1 MEDSRYWAAL
11 HIRSPRKGFGPLL
24 YADDVARVLDVGG
37 TGLLGQ
43 YIGQEALRRGHEVI
57 ATHRGRYHPADER
70 LEWRRL
76 VIRDSSAVSA
86 LVRSVRPNLVLNA
99 AAMTDVDGCE
109 ADPDEAKTVNETAAG
124 QLARSSKQVGS
135 AFVHISTDYVFD
147 GTGPVAE
154 DTDPHPLNTYGATK
168 LFGERVVRK
177 AHAEPIILRLS
188 SVFGWNRLSSKTNAV
203 TWILQKLEEGQEVP
217 LFQDQK
223 VTPSYAKTAAEVAFD
238 LWGRHASG
246 LFHVS
251 CPDCASRVEMGRAVA
266 DVFHVSN
273 PKLTSIPL
281 ASVALRANR
290 PLAPCL
296 VVRKVEET
304 LKRPMPTFR
313 ACLEDMKATR

>member
-1 MEDSRYWAAL
+1 LSAL

-57 ATHRGRYHPADER
+57 ATHRGRHAPDDKRIEWHR
-70 LEWRRL
+70 LD
-76 VIRDSSAVSA
+76 IRDSSAVKA
-86 LVRSVRPNLVLNA
+86 LVRSVRPDLVLNA

-124 QLARSSKQVGS
+124 QLARSSSQVGS

-147 GTGPVAE
+147 GTGPATE

-168 LFGERVVRK
+168 LFGERVVRQ
-177 AHAEPIILRLS
+177 AHPDSIVLRLS
-188 SVFGWNRLSSKTNAV
+188 SVFGWNRWSSKTNAV
-203 TWILQKLEEGQEVP
+203 TWILQKLEAGQEVP
-217 LFQDQK
+217 LFHDQK
-223 VTPSYAKTAAEVAFD
+223 VTPTYAKTAAEVAFD
-238 LWGRHASG
+238 LWDRHTSG

-251 CPDCASRVEMGRAVA
+251 CPDCASRVEMGRVVA
-266 DVFHVSN
+266 DVFQISN
-273 PKLTSIPL
+273 PRLHPIPL
-281 ASVALRANR
+281 GSVALRAKR
-290 PLAPCL
+290 PVAPCL

>member
-1 MEDSRYWAAL
+1 MSAL

-57 ATHRGRYHPADER
+57 ATHRGRHAPDDKRIEWHR
-70 LEWRRL
+70 LD
-76 VIRDSSAVSA
+76 IRESSAVKA
-86 LVRSVRPNLVLNA
+86 LVRSVGPDLVLNA

-109 ADPDEAKTVNETAAG
+109 ADPDEAKNVNETAAG
-124 QLARSSKQVGS
+124 QLAWSSKQVGS

-147 GTGPVAE
+147 GTGSVTE

-168 LFGERVVRK
+168 LFGERVVRQ
-177 AHAEPIILRLS
+177 AHPDSIVLRLS

-203 TWILQKLEEGQEVP
+203 TWILQKLEASQEVP
-217 LFQDQK
+217 LFHDQR
-223 VTPSYAKTAAEVAFD
+223 VTPTYAKTAAEVAFD
-238 LWGRHASG
+238 LWDRHTSG

-251 CPDCASRVEMGRAVA
+251 CPDCASRVEMGRVVA
-266 DVFHVSN
+266 DVFQISN
-273 PKLTSIPL
+273 PRLHPIPL
-281 ASVALRANR
+281 GSVALRAKR
-290 PLAPCL
+290 PVAPCL

>member
-1 MEDSRYWAAL
+1 M
-11 HIRSPRKGFGPLL
+11 
-24 YADDVARVLDVGG
+24 ARVLDVGG

-57 ATHRGRYHPADER
+57 ATHRGRHAPDDKRIEWHR
-70 LEWRRL
+70 LD
-76 VIRDSSAVSA
+76 IRESSAVKA
-86 LVRSVRPNLVLNA
+86 LVRSVGPDLVLNA

-109 ADPDEAKTVNETAAG
+109 ADPDEAKNVNETAAG
-124 QLARSSKQVGS
+124 QLAWSSKQVGS

-147 GTGPVAE
+147 GTGSVTE

-168 LFGERVVRK
+168 LFGERVVRQ
-177 AHAEPIILRLS
+177 AHPDSIVLRLS

-203 TWILQKLEEGQEVP
+203 TWILQKLEAGQEVP
-217 LFQDQK
+217 LFHDQK
-223 VTPSYAKTAAEVAFD
+223 VTPTYAKTAAEVAFD
-238 LWGRHASG
+238 LWDRHTSG

-251 CPDCASRVEMGRAVA
+251 CPDCASRVEMGRVVA
-266 DVFHVSN
+266 DVFQISN
-273 PKLTSIPL
+273 PRLHPIPL
-281 ASVALRANR
+281 GSVALRAKR
-290 PLAPCL
+290 PVAPCL

>member
-1 MEDSRYWAAL
+1 MSAL
-11 HIRSPRKGFGPLL
+11 HIRSPRKGFAPLL

-57 ATHRGRYHPADER
+57 ATHRGRHAPDDKRIEWHR
-70 LEWRRL
+70 LD
-76 VIRDSSAVSA
+76 IRESSAVKA
-86 LVRSVRPNLVLNA
+86 LVRSVGPDLVLNA

-109 ADPDEAKTVNETAAG
+109 ADPDEAKNVNETAAG
-124 QLARSSKQVGS
+124 QLAWSSKQVGS

-147 GTGPVAE
+147 GTGSVTE

-168 LFGERVVRK
+168 LFGERVVRQ
-177 AHAEPIILRLS
+177 AHPDSIVLRLS

-203 TWILQKLEEGQEVP
+203 TWILQKLEASQEVP
-217 LFQDQK
+217 LFHDQR
-223 VTPSYAKTAAEVAFD
+223 VTPTYAKTAAEVAFD
-238 LWGRHASG
+238 LWDRHTSG

-251 CPDCASRVEMGRAVA
+251 CPDCASRVEMGRVVA
-266 DVFHVSN
+266 DVFQISN
-273 PKLTSIPL
+273 PRLHPIPL
-281 ASVALRANR
+281 GSVALRAKR
-290 PLAPCL
+290 PVAPCL
-296 VVRKVEET
+296 VVGKVEET

>member
-1 MEDSRYWAAL
+1 M
-11 HIRSPRKGFGPLL
+11 
-24 YADDVARVLDVGG
+24 ARVLDVGG

-57 ATHRGRYHPADER
+57 ATHRGRHAPDDKRIEWHR
-70 LEWRRL
+70 LD
-76 VIRDSSAVSA
+76 IRESSAVKA
-86 LVRSVRPNLVLNA
+86 LVRSVGPDLVLNA

-109 ADPDEAKTVNETAAG
+109 ADPDEAKNVNETAAG
-124 QLARSSKQVGS
+124 QLAWSSKQVGS

-147 GTGPVAE
+147 GTGSVTE

-168 LFGERVVRK
+168 LFGERVVRQ
-177 AHAEPIILRLS
+177 AYPDSIVLRLS

-203 TWILQKLEEGQEVP
+203 TWILQKLEASQEVP
-217 LFQDQK
+217 LFHDQR
-223 VTPSYAKTAAEVAFD
+223 VTPTYAKTAAEVAFD
-238 LWGRHASG
+238 LWDRHTSG

-251 CPDCASRVEMGRAVA
+251 CPDCASRVEMGRVVA
-266 DVFHVSN
+266 DVFQISN
-273 PKLTSIPL
+273 PRLHPIPL
-281 ASVALRANR
+281 GSVALRAKR
-290 PLAPCL
+290 PVAPCL